1 MLCEVSFLQFEK
13 FHKHIDTVFLRIDI
27 KRLLLLVVRAQRNLV
42 WKKIIIKM
50 CHLKGLFRIQAFFFF
65 SFTIIIIIQTFG
77 CPVSKSRT
85 NLSFVRMDYLLKYT
99 PNDSSPC
106 VRKVKITDSSPFSET
121 ERLYMITV
129 NITM

>member
-65 SFTIIIIIQTFG
+65 FYDYNYNTDFW
-77 CPVSKSRT
+77 VS
-85 NLSFVRMDYLLKYT
+85 
-99 PNDSSPC
+99 C
-106 VRKVKITDSSPFSET
+106 IKIPH
-121 ERLYMITV
+121 
-129 NITM
+129 